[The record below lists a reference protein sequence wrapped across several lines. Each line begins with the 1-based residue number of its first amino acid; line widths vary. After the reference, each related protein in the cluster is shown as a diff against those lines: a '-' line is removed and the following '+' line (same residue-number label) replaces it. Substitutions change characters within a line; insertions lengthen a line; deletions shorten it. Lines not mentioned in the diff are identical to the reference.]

1 MEIVIDGKVKVK
13 SLNCIGYEIYWCVE
27 NFEGKIIEKIN

>member
-13 SLNCIGYEIYWCVE
+13 SLNCNGYVCNLGCRMFW
-27 NFEGKIIEKIN
+27 EK